1 MVFGQK
7 LWILELF
14 DEKSSLSDQPFF
26 TFIGTGPRLR
36 STGIEN
42 QLRFYILGVA
52 PKLQNGH

>member
-52 PKLQNGH
+52 PKLQT